1 MSSTQYLDDL
11 LLDQRALVTRE
22 VMDSIKGYC
31 GLFSFV
37 HAICRDDLMS
47 DDDKVSLIDNIIV
60 SSLTILRKKY
70 EANIELYK
78 KQVSENPKA
87 GKLFESL
94 SVLPA
99 KMTEDF
105 ELGLEDAYDFLYIEI
120 RDMLKIINV
129 DLDI

>member
-37 HAICRDDLMS
+37 HSICRDDLIN
-47 DDDKVSLIDNIIV
+47 DDDKVALIDNIII
-60 SSLTILRKKY
+60 SSLTVLRKKY

-78 KQVSENPKA
+78 KQVSENPKT

-99 KMTEDF
+99 QMTEDF